1 MTVTRWV
8 PNQHGAWAMLALP
21 IVVGVAAS
29 RPSPWHFV
37 LTVAAFSCYLAS
49 ASVQAA
55 RRARR
60 RDVSVLP
67 AVVYGVVFA
76 ITGLALVADFPLLLA
91 AAVVLIPAAAVAVG
105 GARPGTRR
113 DLANSF
119 AQVLQALVL
128 VPAAGLVSGAFD
140 AGRIAVATVVA
151 AGYLVGTVLVVRSVL
166 RERGNAGATRLSG
179 GWHLGLVGL
188 AVVALAA
195 GRLPAAYFLLAACL
209 AVRALL
215 LPRVERRRAGTAR
228 PLRPVQV
235 GIVEIMASL
244 GVAAV
249 TLAWPV

>member
-1 MTVTRWV
+1 MAVTRWV

-29 RPSPWHFV
+29 RLSPWHLV
-37 LTVAAFSCYLAS
+37 LAVAAFSGYLAS
-49 ASVQAA
+49 ASIQAA

-60 RDVSVLP
+60 RDVSLRP

-76 ITGLALVADFPLLLA
+76 FAGLALLGAFPLLLA
-91 AAVVLIPAAAVAVG
+91 GAIVLIPAAAVALG
-105 GARPGTRR
+105 GAKPGARR

-119 AQVLQALVL
+119 VQVLQALVL

-140 AGRIAVATVVA
+140 PGRIAIATVVA

-166 RERGNAGATRLSG
+166 RERGNAGAAWLSAA
-179 GWHLGLVGL
+179 WHLGFVGL
-188 AVVALAA
+188 TVVALAG
-195 GRLPAAYFLLAACL
+195 GRLPAAYLLLAAGL
-209 AVRALL
+209 AARALL
-215 LPRVERRRAGTAR
+215 LPRVERRRAGTAG

-235 GIVEIMASL
+235 GIAEIVASL
-244 GVAAV
+244 SVAAV